1 MTGYHHL
8 SGYGE
13 FMDKV
18 EHVRVGGLMEFYVD
32 ETKAIFR
39 VASPLTPDKW
49 EESIHRRPSSIS
61 VIRNQICLL
70 REVSGV
76 EDLGD
81 ERIPDDE
88 VVEMC
93 LACGGV
99 GFNEDEDGN
108 QITCTVCNG
117 TGGCF

>member
-18 EHVRVGGLMEFYVD
+18 EHVMVGGRMEFYVD
-32 ETKAIFR
+32 EVKAIFR
-39 VASPLTPDKW
+39 VASLLTPDLW
-49 EESIHRRPSSIS
+49 EVSIYRRPAAVS
-61 VIRNQICLL
+61 VIRNQISML

-81 ERIPDDE
+81 ERIPDDDAL
-88 VVEMC
+88 EMC

-99 GFNEDEDGN
+99 GSNEDEDGN
-108 QITCTVCNG
+108 QITCRECNG
-117 TGGCF
+117 TGGWF